1 MRDFKADMDQWRNIL
16 CEEAPD
22 KEIKRINAMEEALGG
37 ASDEA
42 ARVRALISRFES
54 LAHYKAFDNLS
65 LLLSAVGELDYPGA
79 PAVDVLWRFEQI
91 ERERRERFIAYA
103 KAIRAWLDE
112 SEEAGEAD
120 EYQETFAALGD
131 PTPMKRWL
139 AASLLKTLREL
150 AYEPEDFFEEH
161 SAEAY
166 VEAAYR
172 AVLRRPPTEEELRKG
187 VQAGREPLLET
198 LLNSAENLDRTRQ
211 SVGNPKDD
219 AEYVQAA
226 YEAVLYRSASPD
238 DERFRVQELAEWKTR
253 EHLLAEIVNSA
264 ENRDH
269 MQRRAAFIL
278 KRR

>member
-22 KEIKRINAMEEALGG
+22 REIKRINAMEEALGG
-37 ASDEA
+37 ASDEG

-65 LLLSAVGELDYPGA
+65 LLLRAVGELDYPGA

-91 ERERRERFIAYA
+91 EQERRGRFIAYA

-112 SEEAGEAD
+112 SEATGETA
-120 EYQETFAALGD
+120 ECQETFASLGD
-131 PTPMKRWL
+131 AAPEKRWL
-139 AASLLKTLREL
+139 AESLLKTLREL

-161 SAEAY
+161 PAEAY

-172 AVLRRPPTEEELRKG
+172 AVLHRPPTEEELRKS
-187 VQAGREPLLET
+187 VQAERETLFET
-198 LLNSAENLDRTRQ
+198 LLNSAEYLDKTRQ
-211 SVGNPKDD
+211 SVGGPKED

-226 YEAVLYRSASPD
+226 YEAVLYRPASSD
-238 DERFRVQELAEWKTR
+238 DERFRVQELADWKTR

-264 ENRDH
+264 ENRDNMRH
-269 MQRRAAFIL
+269 RAAFIL